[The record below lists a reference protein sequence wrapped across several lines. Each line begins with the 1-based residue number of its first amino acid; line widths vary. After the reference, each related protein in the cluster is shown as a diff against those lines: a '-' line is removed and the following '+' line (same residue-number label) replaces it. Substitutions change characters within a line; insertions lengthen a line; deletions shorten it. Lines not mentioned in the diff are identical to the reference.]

1 MSAPFAF
8 GKLAVMS
15 RKEIKS
21 KMARMT
27 PYAAVLCLVLGFVP
41 FGVSAQTDP
50 ASFAQ
55 ALALGKK
62 GDWDAALAASPQGV
76 ARDVIQ
82 WQRLRAGVGLLG
94 EYEDFLKRR
103 SDWPGLPYLK
113 TKGEAAVARSTTPE
127 RVIAYFGSDSPN
139 TAEGVV
145 ALVAALQAKGD
156 AARAEEVAMAGWS
169 SIAFPED
176 LAQRL
181 RDLAPNALEL
191 VDDHRADRLLWEG
204 RWKEVQSLLP
214 LLSPEMRALAQARI
228 ALQSG
233 TDGVNAMIAA
243 VPKALAN
250 DSGLAHDRFAWRM
263 KRDRYDDSLDLILE
277 RSGSSSSLGN
287 PQVWADRRA
296 LLVRKLIREGK
307 GKEAYRLASSHQLT
321 QGSDYADLEFLA
333 GFSALRLL
341 KQPEV
346 ALKHFQHLEG
356 GVSTPISTSRALY
369 WQGRAHE
376 AAGDK
381 AAARQDYERAA
392 VHQTAYYGLLAS
404 ERIGKV
410 LDKALLKGGGGG
422 DWQSAAWT
430 KSSVHEAAKA
440 LLASGDLTL
449 AKRFWLHLGESLD
462 AKGMAQL
469 GRMALDIGEPHVA
482 VLVGKAAA
490 ERGLI
495 LTDAYFPVPDIVPDG
510 LSVSRAFALAISR
523 RESEFDPAARSHADA
538 RGLMQLLPG
547 TAKMM
552 AKKIGKDFDAGKLLT
567 DPAYNASLGTAY
579 LAQLVEEFG
588 PSIALVASGYNAGPG
603 RPRRWIDELG
613 DPRRPDV
620 DIVDWVEAIPFTE
633 TRTYV
638 MRVVEGVVIYRA
650 KLKGVAGDIHIS
662 QELKG

>member
-1 MSAPFAF
+1 
-8 GKLAVMS
+8 
-15 RKEIKS
+15 
-21 KMARMT
+21 MARMT
-27 PYAAVLCLVLGFVP
+27 PRVAVLCFAMA
-41 FGVSAQTDP
+41 VSPMSLQAQTDP
-50 ASFAQ
+50 TAFAQ
-55 ALALGKK
+55 ALSLAQA
-62 GDWDAALAASPQGV
+62 GDWEAALAAAPKGV
-76 ARDVIQ
+76 ARDIVE

-94 EYEDFLKRR
+94 DYEDFLKRR
-103 SDWPGLPYLK
+103 ADWPGLPYLK
-113 TKGEAAVARSTTPE
+113 TKGETAVARSTTPE
-127 RVIAYFGSDSPN
+127 RVIAYFGSDTPK

-145 ALVAALQAKGD
+145 ALVAALRAKGD
-156 AARAEEVAMAGWS
+156 AARAEEVAMQGWA
-169 SIAFPED
+169 SIAFPDD
-176 LAQRL
+176 LARQL

-204 RWKEVQSLLP
+204 RWKEVQVLLP

-228 ALQSG
+228 GLQSG
-233 TDGVNAMIAA
+233 NDGVNALIAA
-243 VPKALAN
+243 VPKALAD

-263 KRDRYDDSLDLILE
+263 KRDRFDDSLDLILE
-277 RSGSSSSLGN
+277 RSTSASALGN
-287 PQVWADRRA
+287 PEVWSDRRA
-296 LLVRKLIREGK
+296 LLVRRLIRLGDGK
-307 GKEAYRLASSHQLT
+307 AAYRLASTHHLT

-333 GFSALRLL
+333 GFAALRLL
-341 KQPEV
+341 NQPET

-381 AAARQDYERAA
+381 TAARQDYERAA

-404 ERIGKV
+404 ERIGKK
-410 LDKALLKGGGGG
+410 LDPALLKGSGGG
-422 DWQSAAWT
+422 DWKSAAWT

-440 LLASGDLTL
+440 LLAAGDLTL

-462 AKGMAQL
+462 DKGMAQL
-469 GRMALDIGEPHVA
+469 GRMALDIGQPHVA

-495 LTDAYFPVPDIVPDG
+495 LSDAYFPVPEIVPDG

-523 RESEFDPAARSHADA
+523 RESEFDPRARSPADA

-552 AKKIGKDFDAGKLLT
+552 AKKLGKEFDANKLFA
-567 DPAYNASLGTAY
+567 DPAYNAALGTAY

-603 RPRRWIDELG
+603 RPRRWIEDLG

-620 DIVDWVEAIPFTE
+620 DIVDWVESIPFTE

-650 KLKGVAGDIHIS
+650 KLKGEAGDIRIT